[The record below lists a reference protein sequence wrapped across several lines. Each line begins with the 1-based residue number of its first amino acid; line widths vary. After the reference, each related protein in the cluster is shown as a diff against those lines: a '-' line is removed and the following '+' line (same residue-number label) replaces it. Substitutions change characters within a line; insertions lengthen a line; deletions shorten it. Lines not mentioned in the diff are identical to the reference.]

1 MSREKTKQRPDMELQ
16 TAVPVTPPSTSSDE
30 EDETLNFKGRARIP
44 AISDLRI
51 CIPKGMLPNNS
62 RSRDDYFER
71 EAQEAEKEKEEARKI
86 VSGINYNM
94 LFILAA
100 GIGLGVLICY
110 KGYDY
115 VAPAL
120 NTATSIVDETVS
132 ETISE

>member
-44 AISDLRI
+44 AISDLRNG
-51 CIPKGMLPNNS
+51 IPKGMLPNNS
-62 RSRDDYFER
+62 RSRDDFFIR
-71 EAQEAEKEKEEARKI
+71 EAQEVEKEEARKI